1 MTNEAQISHWAG
13 EGGEQWVAD
22 RERYDRMLAPY
33 GRRVIAALDPRAD
46 ARVLDVGCG
55 NGALTRA
62 VAATVPSGTV
72 TGVDIST
79 PMLAC
84 ARRRAAEA
92 GLDNVTF
99 LEADAQVHAFEPGS
113 FDAVVSRFGVMFF
126 DDPAAAFANIG
137 AAVRPGGQLVF
148 VCWRELLANE
158 WMTVP
163 VSAALQHV
171 PMPALPTD
179 GAPGPFAFADPDKVR
194 AVVAAGGFDDV
205 ALEEVDEQGRLGASV
220 DDVLE
225 FLRNSEMA
233 RTLFDD
239 VDDDTAAKAWAAVAD
254 ALASHETPDGIV
266 LGGAAWLVT
275 ARRR

>member
-22 RERYDRMLAPY
+22 HERYDRLLAPY
-33 GRRVIAALDPRAD
+33 GRRVVGALDQARD

-55 NGALTRA
+55 NGALTRE
-62 VAATVPSGTV
+62 VAAKVPNGTV

-79 PMLAC
+79 PMLAF
-84 ARRRAAEA
+84 ARRQAAEA
-92 GLDNVTF
+92 GLGNVRF

-126 DDPAAAFANIG
+126 DDPEAAFANIG

-158 WMTVP
+158 WMAVP
-163 VSAALQHV
+163 VGAALQHV
-171 PMPALPTD
+171 PMPALPAA

-194 AVVAAGGFDDV
+194 AVVAAGGFGDI
-205 ALEEVDEQGRLGASV
+205 ALEEVDEQEPIGASV
-220 DDVLE
+220 DEVLR
-225 FLRNSEMA
+225 FLGNSEMA
-233 RTLFDD
+233 RTLFDG
-239 VDDDTAAKAWAAVAD
+239 VDDDVADRAWAAVAD
-254 ALASHETPDGIV
+254 ALAAHETRDGIV